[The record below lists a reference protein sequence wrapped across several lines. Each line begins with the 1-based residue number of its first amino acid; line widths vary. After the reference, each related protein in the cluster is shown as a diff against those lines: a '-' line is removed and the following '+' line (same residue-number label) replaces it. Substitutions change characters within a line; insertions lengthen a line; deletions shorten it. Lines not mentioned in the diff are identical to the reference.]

1 MLYENFQVSFVFD
14 FYIKY
19 LAIKK
24 MEIDEQNSEKAK
36 FGISTA
42 SKQRK
47 RLHLIYGKI
56 GIIKYI

>member
-1 MLYENFQVSFVFD
+1 MV
-14 FYIKY
+14 
-19 LAIKK
+19 IKK

-36 FGISTA
+36 FGTSTA

-56 GIIKYI
+56 ENIRNI